1 MKRTFNFNDDKSSKF
16 WSIEVSGSE
25 FTVHYGRIGTNG
37 QTQTKSFGSN
47 EECQK
52 AADKLIKEKTGKGYI
67 EEK

>member
-1 MKRTFNFNDDKSSKF
+1 MKRTFNFNDDKSAKF
-16 WSIEVSGSE
+16 WSIETNGSE
-25 FTVHYGRIGTNG
+25 FTVNYGRIGTNG
-37 QTQTKSFGSN
+37 QTQTKSFGSD

>member
-16 WSIEVSGSE
+16 WSIESNGSE
-25 FTVHYGRIGTNG
+25 FTVNYGRIGTSG
-37 QTQTKSFGSN
+37 QTQTKSFGSD

-52 AADKLIKEKTGKGYI
+52 AVDKLIKEKTGKGYI